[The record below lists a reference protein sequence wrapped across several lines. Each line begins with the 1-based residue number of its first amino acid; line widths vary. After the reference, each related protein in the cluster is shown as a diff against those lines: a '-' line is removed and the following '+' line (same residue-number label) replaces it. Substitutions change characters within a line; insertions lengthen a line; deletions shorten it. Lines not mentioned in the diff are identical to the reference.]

1 MAKISGLGDY
11 FAVDDSGGTLRD
23 ISTDIRSLDVNIA
36 QNLLDIT
43 GIDKSAMERL
53 IGLADGTITVTGI
66 FDASTANKAHDV
78 FKTRTGTR
86 TVDYKIGG
94 NTSGNPYLT
103 MEMLVTS
110 YVPVHNADGSLTF
123 TAGLSLQ
130 SGTTPTWSTVP

>member
-1 MAKISGLGDY
+1 MAKQSGLGDY
-11 FAVDDSGGTLRD
+11 FAVDNSAGSLKD
-23 ISTDIRSLDVNIA
+23 ISNDIRSLDVNIA

-43 GIDKSAMERL
+43 GIDNSAMERL
-53 IGLADGTITVTGI
+53 IGLGDGTITVTGVYNS
-66 FDASTANKAHDV
+66 AANMSHDV

-94 NTSGNPYLT
+94 NTQGNPYLT